1 MRPTLSRYRGPI
13 AAALVLTLGSGWWA
27 WRERVAELER
37 AQEALTRHADSLAQ
51 LLSVLLDVGGRSAS
65 AIPSEGARGVD
76 RALALI
82 KRQLFLRPPLRFIV
96 IKRGRTRLSVFG
108 APAPTRLSPGL
119 NRSGELL
126 VVYRPLGEG
135 ARGDRAPWVWGAPA
149 VRAPRPPPGAPPP
162 PRPLATR
169 SSSAG
174 LGVYVGMDAG
184 PPPEL
189 LAAANLRAARLLL
202 LSWLSIGALLL
213 TWVRSIRAEQLR
225 EALASERLRRRR
237 LSEMNLA
244 AAGLAHETKN
254 PLGLIL
260 GLSHRLAED
269 PSLPAPLV
277 ERVDQITDEADR
289 ASARLSDFINFAR
302 ITEVRAEVVS
312 GAELVEAVVAAL
324 RPEFEDAGVG
334 LELSTEPLMIRCD
347 RALLEQLL
355 VNLLMNALQASEEG
369 SVTRVCFSRGARG
382 GAILS
387 VEDEGCGM
395 EAERQED
402 NFKPYVSGRAGGHG
416 LGLAIVKRVVEQH
429 GWRLSLKSVVAEGTK
444 IEIRRIEVVG

>member
-1 MRPTLSRYRGPI
+1 
-13 AAALVLTLGSGWWA
+13 
-27 WRERVAELER
+27 
-37 AQEALTRHADSLAQ
+37 
-51 LLSVLLDVGGRSAS
+51 
-65 AIPSEGARGVD
+65 
-76 RALALI
+76 
-82 KRQLFLRPPLRFIV
+82 
-96 IKRGRTRLSVFG
+96 
-108 APAPTRLSPGL
+108 
-119 NRSGELL
+119 
-126 VVYRPLGEG
+126 
-135 ARGDRAPWVWGAPA
+135 
-149 VRAPRPPPGAPPP
+149 
-162 PRPLATR
+162 
-169 SSSAG
+169 
-174 LGVYVGMDAG
+174 MDAG